1 MMKTVSCLN
10 SWFPVSFEEVCI
22 GLQEQAGP
30 EDTVTDL
37 FFQLASLDRKR
48 ILSELQKEDL
58 HLNELAKRFDLTA
71 TEVLRQ
77 LHRMTEARLLE
88 RLPDGKY
95 RLTPYAKVILDT
107 SSPVEFI
114 ARHRDYFIDHN
125 AFLLPVEFRAR
136 IAELS
141 GARLVGTAV
150 ETMNSVEQMFNGAQK
165 KIDASVMG
173 VEFLLDVARK
183 RLEEGLTV
191 RWLIDDSFIPKAR
204 AEFHSVKRLPEM
216 RHTQRIIGQV
226 NVTDRAAM
234 LTIRRN
240 DGNISYCAFV
250 GENPTFVKWA
260 DELFTYE
267 WDRAKPWYP

>member
-1 MMKTVSCLN
+1 MKTVSCLN
-10 SWFPVSFEEVCI
+10 NWFPVSCEEVCI

-37 FFQLASLDRKR
+37 FFQLVSLDRKR

-95 RLTPYAKVILDT
+95 RLTPYAKIILDT
-107 SSPVEFI
+107 SSPLEFI
-114 ARHRDYFIDHN
+114 ARHRDYFLDHN

-136 IAELS
+136 VAELS
-141 GARLVGTAV
+141 GARLIGTAV
-150 ETMNSVEQMFNGAQK
+150 ETMNSVEEMFNGAQK

-173 VEFLLDVARK
+173 VEFLLDMARK

-204 AEFHSVKRLPEM
+204 AEFHSVKKLPEM

-226 NVTDRAAM
+226 NVTDKAAM

-250 GENPTFVKWA
+250 GEDSTFVKWA

-267 WDRAKPWYP
+267 WERAKPWYP